1 MINTKYSKQKDVPSE
16 PQQKFFQRF
25 ASAANRGHKGTYY
38 TKGANQPKK
47 GGSGGGSGGSGG
59 GGGPKKTVAKV
70 WALKR
75 DPATK
80 VTNNF

>member
-1 MINTKYSKQKDVPSE
+1 MIGTKYARQKDVPSE

-47 GGSGGGSGGSGG
+47 GSGGGGGGG
-59 GGGPKKTVAKV
+59 GGGPKKAVAKV

-75 DPATK
+75 DSATK
-80 VTNNF
+80 VTNYF